1 MEDNDIIKKI
11 DILLQSDI
19 QSNQIAN
26 DTGISKVTI
35 SNLRR
40 KTADISK
47 ASFETVNK
55 LYNYYLERK
64 DYLEIAKTI
73 EKDVLTAK
81 LPKDVQTFISKL
93 KEAIDN
99 INDVTKPLNINE
111 VTLEKSFTMSKDKKS
126 TKLISK
132 VKIDELIPLQIKRS
146 TFAYNLRILS
156 DFMEDKTPLDHITNL
171 QINFSYNELEIALKK
186 HIHLGNRVVLITSNL
201 NEYGESQTGL
211 YVRGNN
217 GGYNYELKFI
227 SVAIFSDDRKGDK
240 HE

>member
-1 MEDNDIIKKI
+1 MKNNDMISKI
-11 DILLQSDI
+11 NILLQSDI
-19 QSNQIAN
+19 QTNQIAN

-47 ASFETVNK
+47 ATFETVNK

-73 EKDVLTAK
+73 EKDILNVK
-81 LPKDVQTFISKL
+81 LPKDVQVFISKL
-93 KEAIDN
+93 KETIDN
-99 INDVTKPLNINE
+99 INDVTKPLYIGE
-111 VTLEKSFTMSKDKKS
+111 VKLEKRLTMSRDKKS
-126 TKLISK
+126 TKLISNIK
-132 VKIDELIPLQIKRS
+132 ADALIPIQIKRN

-156 DFMEDKTPLDHITNL
+156 DFVEDKPLLNNITDY
-171 QINFSYNELEIALKK
+171 QIDFSYNNLEIDLKR
-186 HIHLGNRVVLITSNL
+186 HIHLGNKVMLITSNL
-201 NEYGESQTGL
+201 NEFGESQTGI

-227 SVAIFSDDRKGDK
+227 NITIFSNDRKGD
-240 HE
+240 EYE

>member
-111 VTLEKSFTMSKDKKS
+111 VTLEKSFT
-126 TKLISK
+126 
-132 VKIDELIPLQIKRS
+132 
-146 TFAYNLRILS
+146 
-156 DFMEDKTPLDHITNL
+156 
-171 QINFSYNELEIALKK
+171 
-186 HIHLGNRVVLITSNL
+186 
-201 NEYGESQTGL
+201 
-211 YVRGNN
+211 
-217 GGYNYELKFI
+217 
-227 SVAIFSDDRKGDK
+227 
-240 HE
+240 

>member
-64 DYLEIAKTI
+64 DYLDIAKTI
-73 EKDVLTAK
+73 EKDVLTVK

-99 INDVTKPLNINE
+99 INDTTKPLNISE
-111 VTLEKSFTMSKDKKS
+111 VILEKSFTMSKDKKS

-156 DFMEDKTPLDHITNL
+156 DFVEDKTPLDHITDF

-211 YVRGNN
+211 YVSGNS

-227 SVAIFSDDRKGDK
+227 SVAIFSDDRKDDE